1 MSEIE
6 KKLINIIKHC
16 DDSVDT
22 KEINNKTDLVNDLGF
37 DSISII
43 QLVVELE
50 NEFDIEI
57 NDEYLLIEY
66 LSPFKSLIEIINNSI
81 NAKMEWIREWLWIY
95 IIV

>member
-6 KKLINIIKHC
+6 KILINIIKRC
-16 DDSVDT
+16 DNSVDT
-22 KEINNKTDLVNDLGF
+22 DEINNKTDLVNDLGF

-57 NDEYLLIEY
+57 DDEYLLIEY

-81 NAKMEWIREWLWIY
+81 NAKMKRN
-95 IIV
+95 

>member
-1 MSEIE
+1 MTEIE
-6 KKLINIIKHC
+6 NKLINIIKHC
-16 DDSVDT
+16 DNSLDT
-22 KEINNKTDLVNDLGF
+22 KDINSKTDLVNDLGF

-81 NAKMEWIREWLWIY
+81 NAKMKRN
-95 IIV
+95 